1 MAWAEIHPYSRLSP
15 DRVIAAVEALGFACD
30 GRVLALNSYENRV
43 YQVGL
48 DDAEPVVVKFYRPGR
63 WSTRALNE
71 EHAFAAE
78 LAAAEVPVVAPLVVH
93 GVTLHRRDGF
103 AYAAYAR
110 KGGRWPE
117 LATRDE
123 RVMMGRFI
131 GRMHAVGA
139 VRRFAHRAALDSRR
153 LGREAADFLLDRR
166 WLPEHLIEAY
176 STLIDDLLEIVDDR
190 LREMTSVRPLRLHG
204 DLHPGNVLW
213 TERGPHIVDLDDAMS
228 GPAVQD
234 LWMLLSGTR
243 DEMNGQLG
251 DLLDGY
257 REFAD
262 FSLRELNCIEALRTL
277 RMIHY
282 AAWLARRW
290 DDPAFPAAFPWFAE
304 TRYWER
310 HVLDLRE
317 QLAALGE
324 EPLSPEPT
332 ARASG
337 AKHRC

>member
-1 MAWAEIHPYSRLSP
+1 MPRAEIHPYSRLSP
-15 DRVIAAVEALGFACD
+15 DRIIAAVETLGLACD

-43 YQVGL
+43 YQVGVE
-48 DDAEPVVVKFYRPGR
+48 DAEPVVVKFYRPGR
-63 WSTRALNE
+63 WSRRALLE
-71 EHAFAAE
+71 EHSFAAE
-78 LAAAEVPVVAPLVVH
+78 LAAVEVPVVAPLLIR
-93 GVTLHRRDGF
+93 GATLHAHEGF
-103 AYAAYAR
+103 QYAAYAR

-117 LATRDE
+117 LGTRDE

-131 GRMHAVGA
+131 GRMHAVGS
-139 VRRFAHRAALDSRR
+139 VRSFAHRLSLDPQRMGKDSAL
-153 LGREAADFLLDRR
+153 FLLEGG
-166 WLPEHLIEAY
+166 WLPEHLVEAY
-176 STLIDDLLEIVDDR
+176 STLLEDLLEGIDDR
-190 LREMTSVRPLRLHG
+190 LRDLAHGRQLRLHG

-213 TERGPHIVDLDDAMS
+213 TERGPHIVDLDDAIS

-234 LWMLLSGTR
+234 LWMLLSGSR

-251 DLLDGY
+251 DLLLGY
-257 REFAD
+257 REFATFD
-262 FSLRELNCIEALRTL
+262 ARELRWIESLRTL

-317 QLAALGE
+317 QLAALDE
-324 EPLSPEPT
+324 DPLTPEPT
-332 ARASG
+332 PHASE
-337 AKHRC
+337 

>member
-1 MAWAEIHPYSRLSP
+1 MPRAEIHPYSRLSP
-15 DRVIAAVEALGFACD
+15 DRVIAAVEDLGLTCD

-48 DDAEPVVVKFYRPGR
+48 EEAEPVVVKFYRPGR
-63 WSTRALNE
+63 WSTQALRE

-93 GVTLHRRDGF
+93 GEMLHRRDGF
-103 AYAAYAR
+103 DYAAYER

-117 LATRDE
+117 LATRDD
-123 RVMMGRFI
+123 RLMMGRFI
-131 GRMHAVGA
+131 GRMHAIGA
-139 VRRFAHRAALDSRR
+139 VRPFAHRAALDSHR
-153 LGREAADFLLDRR
+153 LGREAAEFLLDGD
-166 WLPEHLIEAY
+166 WLPGHLVEAY
-176 STLIDDLLEIVDDR
+176 STLIDDLLEVVDER
-190 LREMTSVRPLRLHG
+190 LRSVSHVKRLRLHG

-213 TERGPHIVDLDDAMS
+213 TERGPHIVDLDDTMS

-251 DLLDGY
+251 DLLTGY
-257 REFAD
+257 REFAGFD
-262 FSLRELNCIEALRTL
+262 LRELSWVEPLRTL

-317 QLAALGE
+317 QLAALNE
-324 EPLSPEPT
+324 EPLTPEPT
-332 ARASG
+332 S
-337 AKHRC
+337 HSEPLD

>member
-1 MAWAEIHPYSRLSP
+1 MHPYSRLSP

-30 GRVLALNSYENRV
+30 GRGLALNSYENRV

-48 DDAEPVVVKFYRPGR
+48 EDAEPVVIKFYRPGR
-63 WSTRALNE
+63 WSTAALKE
-71 EHAFAAE
+71 EHGFAAE
-78 LAAAEVPVVAPLVVH
+78 LAAAEVPVVAPLLIN
-93 GVTLHRRDGF
+93 GTTLHRRDGF
-103 AYAAYAR
+103 DYAAYAR

-117 LATRDE
+117 LATRED
-123 RVMMGRFI
+123 RLMMGRFI
-131 GRMHAVGA
+131 GRMHAIGA
-139 VRRFAHRAALDSRR
+139 LRPFAHRVALDSRR
-153 LGREAADFLLDRR
+153 LGREAADFLLDAS
-166 WLPEHLIEAY
+166 WLPEHLVEAY
-176 STLIDDLLEIVDDR
+176 STLIDDLLETVDDR
-190 LREMTSVRPLRLHG
+190 LRDMTGARRLRLHG

-234 LWMLLSGTR
+234 LWMLISGSR

-262 FSLRELNCIEALRTL
+262 FNLRELRWVEALRTL

-317 QLAALGE
+317 QLAALDE
-324 EPLSPEPT
+324 DPLSPEPT
-332 ARASG
+332 G
-337 AKHRC
+337 TPG